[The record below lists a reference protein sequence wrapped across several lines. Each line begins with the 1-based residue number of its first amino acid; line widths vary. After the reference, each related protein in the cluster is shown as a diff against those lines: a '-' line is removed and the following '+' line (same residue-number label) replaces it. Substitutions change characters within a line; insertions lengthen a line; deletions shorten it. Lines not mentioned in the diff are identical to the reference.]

1 MSFEKD
7 FKSVKNG
14 FTAIGVVVV
23 LVALVLTIVSVVVA
37 LTVSPWFFIAT
48 VILGGYTLVGGLGVF
63 VQRKMLNASNF

>member
-1 MSFEKD
+1 
-7 FKSVKNG
+7 
-14 FTAIGVVVV
+14 V

>member
-7 FKSVKNG
+7 FKTIKNG

-23 LVALVLTIVSVVVA
+23 AVALVLTIASIVVA

-48 VILGGYTLVGGLGVF
+48 AILGGYTIVGAVVVS
-63 VQRKMLNASNF
+63 VQRKMLNTSRF